1 MKKPKGKTER
11 VVRLQLMLLE
21 DELAVIETFR
31 FQNRMP
37 SRAAAVRELM
47 RRGLKAEGFDIE
59 VSTRAS
65 TDYGVED

>member
-59 VSTRAS
+59 VSTRPSA
-65 TDYGVED
+65 DYGVED

>member
-1 MKKPKGKTER
+1 
-11 VVRLQLMLLE
+11 MLLE
-21 DELAVIETFR
+21 NELAVIETFR

-47 RRGLKAEGFDIE
+47 RRGLLAEGEGMEIE
-59 VSTRAS
+59 TLNRPS